1 MTFGPSCDAR
11 VTLVS
16 DREDEPR
23 RPIEHLAR
31 REASITRRNQIEVA
45 YKIRS
50 EAPSPAPVAHVGRD
64 GCRHY
69 RPGDRARG
77 TGGTGRDCR
86 QGERRCSARRALRAD
101 AHRRLRT
108 VGRDCALRDY
118 ERHGDELRLFDHKTE
133 RPRDALCLHR
143 PVGWPRGLA
152 GFHDNGHARGRAGVS
167 QSMLGEVSRAGIGEQ
182 VTYNGHPLYL
192 FDSVPGLPGGEAYDE
207 PSIPAD
213 HGVWWLLSPSG
224 VFVGSEGT
232 LTTVTINGK
241 KELAADTIDGG
252 GVLTVPVYSFSKGT
266 ACTGACAADFSP
278 LYAQGS
284 PGLAAGLPTK
294 AGLAMRADGTDQ
306 RTWAGKALYL
316 YSNEGFAIGPSGV
329 AAKGNGNGVH
339 VDGGVFSLVTP

>member
-1 MTFGPSCDAR
+1 MTAAAIIVPVIGLAAPAAQAATAAKGSVVAVLDGPFGPMLIAGSGQSAG
-11 VTLVS
+11 TALYAITS
-16 DREDEPR
+16 DTATSFGCSTTKQSVQGMPYVC
-23 RPIEHLAR
+23 
-31 REASITRRNQIEVA
+31 TG
-45 YKIRS
+45 
-50 EAPSPAPVAHVGRD
+50 PSGGHAEWPAFTTTGTPVAG
-64 GCRHY
+64 
-69 RPGDRARG
+69 P
-77 TGGTGRDCR
+77 
-86 QGERRCSARRALRAD
+86 
-101 AHRRLRT
+101 
-108 VGRDCALRDY
+108 
-118 ERHGDELRLFDHKTE
+118 
-133 RPRDALCLHR
+133 
-143 PVGWPRGLA
+143 
-152 GFHDNGHARGRAGVS
+152 GVS

-192 FDSVPGLPGGEAYDE
+192 FDSVPGLPGGEAWDE

-306 RTWAGKALYL
+306 RTWGGKALYL